1 MDILLVQPY
10 AGYDMPNFF
19 MKLSARLPALPNL
32 TLQQLAALCP
42 PDAQVKAIDEN
53 RGERIHFNT
62 DYDIVGI
69 SCRTASVPR
78 AYQIADEFRRRG
90 VPVVL
95 GGIHP
100 TALPK
105 EAKQHADAVVIGEAE
120 ISFPRLLTDVIK
132 GELKEYYQSEP
143 VDPESIPHPRRDV
156 IDYFLPTAA
165 VEATRGC
172 PVNCSFCFVHKVKG
186 DIYRERPI
194 HNVIEEIGAL
204 RQRFILFFDAS
215 LTIDPVYSKAL
226 FREMFG
232 LGKHFSCYGNVN
244 VLAKDDELLSTA
256 REAGCLNWCIG
267 FDSIS
272 QDTLQSI
279 GKTTN
284 KVAEYRN
291 AVRKIKDHDMNI
303 TGSFIFGFDEHN
315 INTFKETMEM
325 IRELDIDMACF
336 NILTPFPGTLLFDT
350 ITREKRITSDDW
362 ARYSCAQTVFT
373 PKHMTEKELYEGT
386 LQILKEYYQ
395 NIPTLKR
402 MLKNTK
408 HGYHAFVNSVL
419 GNCLWYAR
427 KFDPGRN

>member
-1 MDILLVQPY
+1 MNILLVQPY
-10 AGYDMPNFF
+10 AGYEVPSFL

-42 PDAQVKAIDEN
+42 PDSHVKAIDEN
-53 RGERIHFNT
+53 RGDAIHF
-62 DYDIVGI
+62 DEGHDLVGI
-69 SCRTASVPR
+69 SCRTAAVPR
-78 AYQIADEFRRRG
+78 AYTIADEFRNRG

-95 GGIHP
+95 GGIHS
-100 TALPK
+100 TALPQ

-120 ISFPRLLTDVIK
+120 ISFPQLLNDLNK
-132 GELKEYYQSEP
+132 GELKEYYHSEL
-143 VDPESIPHPRRDV
+143 VDPALIPHPRRDI

-165 VEATRGC
+165 LEATRGC
-172 PVNCSFCFVHKVKG
+172 PVNCSFCFVRKVKG
-186 DIYRERPI
+186 DVYRERPI
-194 HNVIEEIGAL
+194 DHVIKEIQTL

-215 LTIDPVYSKAL
+215 LTIDPVYSKKL
-226 FREMFG
+226 FREMIG

-244 VLAKDDELLSTA
+244 VLAKDDELLSIA
-256 REAGCLNWCIG
+256 SEAGCLNWCIG

-272 QDTLQSI
+272 QKTLQSI

-284 KVAEYRN
+284 KVEEYRN
-291 AVRKIKDHDMNI
+291 AVKKIKDHDMNI
-303 TGSFIFGFDEHN
+303 TGSFIFGFDEHDS
-315 INTFKETMEM
+315 NTFQETMEM
-325 IRELDIDMACF
+325 IRHLDIDMACF

-362 ARYSCAQTVFT
+362 ARYSCAHTVFT
-373 PKHMTEKELYEGT
+373 PKRMTEKELYEGT
-386 LQILKEYYQ
+386 LNFLKEYYK

-402 MLKNTK
+402 IVKNAK
-408 HGYHAFVNSVL
+408 HGYHPFMNSVL